1 MIQFF
6 NENYK
11 KIIEKLPQRFSLSL
25 PKSFIILGLL
35 VYWGVILVG
44 TLLQVN

>member
-11 KIIEKLPQRFSLSL
+11 KIITKLPQRFSLSF
-25 PKSFIILGLL
+25 PKSIIILGLL
-35 VYWGVILVG
+35 VYWGVILAG
-44 TLLQVN
+44 TLLQLN